1 MAAPPLLDAQ
11 GISVDLVRRGVSEP
25 ILRDVSFQLRERQ
38 VLGIIGESGSG
49 KTVLSRVLCNA
60 ISEPLEIVGGSV
72 GYHGR
77 DLLTIPDAE
86 MQALRGREIG
96 YIGSDPGSALDPTIP
111 VGHQI
116 VEKLRAVQPEMSKQ
130 QARERA
136 LDVLRAVRM
145 PRPERRFDEFPFQYS
160 GGMMQ
165 RALIVDA
172 LVSNPT
178 FLIADNVTQ
187 QLDVTVAA
195 QIIRLMHDLRDQLDT
210 AIIFISSSL
219 AIVREIADDIIVLQE
234 GRIIERST
242 PEAIVARPEHDYSK
256 RLLERIPRIWAVEE
270 RAQPKTEGE
279 AALLE
284 VDDVYKTYRVNDP
297 TRFFGHNDVEA
308 VRGVTF
314 DVKAGENFGIVGE
327 SGCGKSTL
335 SRLLSWIEAPD
346 KGAIAFEGDNVAKMN
361 RRRLLGLRHR
371 FQLLLQDPYNAM
383 PPHMPV
389 GRTILEPL
397 LIHGGMGRRA
407 MRNRVLEVMNEVGL
421 PADIYDHLQIGL
433 SAGQRQRINLA
444 RALVLEPRLLILDET
459 LSALDQVEQSR
470 LLEIFDKLQ
479 AEHGFTYIFISHDLA
494 MVRRACT
501 RIAVMYLGKIVELA
515 DNHTVF
521 FDPGHPYTKAL
532 LSAVPTIEE
541 RRYDAEETC
550 WRASR
555 RALSAFPP
563 DAASTRAARSRS
575 SAARRRSRAWRAGA
589 TAASAPA
596 TGPMQARTSSPPP
609 QTPTASAVRQWR
621 RRPPSPAWRR
631 QERHPPPPVPLPQ
644 RRRGNASCAGFPPS
658 PPLGE
663 ERAGVRW
670 GFFADFVRTCV
681 RDSSSAHDPGPW
693 CGARRRRPAP

>member
-1 MAAPPLLDAQ
+1 MSAPPLLDAQ

-60 ISEPLEIVGGSV
+60 ITEPLEITAGSV

-77 DLLTIPDAE
+77 DLLTIPAAE

-116 VEKLRAVQPEMSKQ
+116 VEKLRAVQPDMSKAA
-130 QARERA
+130 ARERA
-136 LDVLRAVRM
+136 LEVLSAVRM
-145 PRPERRFDEFPFQYS
+145 PRPEQRFDEFPFQYS

-195 QIIRLMHDLRDQLDT
+195 QIIRLMHDLRDQMDT

-219 AIVREIADDIIVLQE
+219 AIVREIADEIIVLQE

-242 PEAIVARPEHDYSK
+242 PEAIVNRPEHDYSK

-346 KGAIAFEGDNVAKMN
+346 KGSISFEGESVAKMN

-407 MRNRVLEVMNEVGL
+407 MRDRVLEVMNEVGL

-541 RRYDAEETC
+541 RRYDAEEN
-550 WRASR
+550 
-555 RALSAFPP
+555 LLE
-563 DAASTRAARSRS
+563 
-575 SAARRRSRAWRAGA
+575 GE
-589 TAASAPA
+589 
-596 TGPMQARTSSPPP
+596 
-609 QTPTASAVRQWR
+609 
-621 RRPPSPAWRR
+621 PPSPIGIPPGCSFNSRCPLAF
-631 QERHPPPPVPLPQ
+631 ERCTTDEPGLES
-644 RRRGNASCAGFPPS
+644 RGDGRISACYWANASEDELAAAA
-658 PPLGE
+658 E
-663 ERAGVRW
+663 ENR
-670 GFFADFVRTCV
+670 
-681 RDSSSAHDPGPW
+681 
-693 CGARRRRPAP
+693 ARRAALGAQAT

>member
-1 MAAPPLLDAQ
+1 MTAPPLLDAQ
-11 GISVDLVRRGVSEP
+11 GISVDLVRRGASEP

-60 ISEPLEIVGGSV
+60 ISEPLKITAGSV

-86 MQALRGREIG
+86 MQALRGSEIG

-116 VEKLRAVQPEMSKQ
+116 VEKLRAVQPEMSKE
-130 QARERA
+130 QAHERA
-136 LDVLRAVRM
+136 LEVLRAVRM
-145 PRPERRFDEFPFQYS
+145 PRPEQRFDEFPFQYS

-242 PEAIVARPEHDYSK
+242 PEAIVNAPEHDYSK

-279 AALLE
+279 APLLE

-346 KGAIAFEGDNVAKMN
+346 KGSISFEGDSIARMN

-541 RRYDAEETC
+541 RRYDAAENLLE
-550 WRASR
+550 
-555 RALSAFPP
+555 
-563 DAASTRAARSRS
+563 
-575 SAARRRSRAWRAGA
+575 GE
-589 TAASAPA
+589 
-596 TGPMQARTSSPPP
+596 
-609 QTPTASAVRQWR
+609 
-621 RRPPSPAWRR
+621 PPSPIGIPPGCSFNSRCPLAF
-631 QERHPPPPVPLPQ
+631 ERCTTDEPGLEN
-644 RRRGNASCAGFPPS
+644 RGDDRISACYWANASEDELAAAA
-658 PPLGE
+658 E
-663 ERAGVRW
+663 ANR
-670 GFFADFVRTCV
+670 
-681 RDSSSAHDPGPW
+681 
-693 CGARRRRPAP
+693 ARRAAMEAQAS